1 VRRGLATLALLVGA
15 TVAAPSA
22 LATRARSPVAVKGI
36 SVRLVEVPAASLTN
50 PLARTYIT
58 GTIAAGQSMRSKVEV
73 SNTTA
78 IPQSIAIY
86 AAGASMR
93 DGAFTF
99 AEGRTQNDLAHWT
112 RLSQSALRL
121 GPGQATVVTV
131 DVTVP
136 QQVSSGERY
145 SVVWAA
151 VHALSATASVR
162 LVNRVGVRMYLR
174 VGGSV
179 AAPRYTVSRPK
190 AHRSGSGAPLVTATV
205 RNTGKGTIAIAGSLT
220 LSRGPGGL
228 RAGPFRVALARPLA
242 PGTSREARIE
252 LTKQLPRGPW
262 RVRLELQSGTTQ
274 RGSTTTI
281 TFPRSVRTRPAMP

>member
-1 VRRGLATLALLVGA
+1 MTRGLTALALLVGA
-15 TVAAPSA
+15 AVAAPSA
-22 LATRARSPVAVKGI
+22 LATGSRPPVAVKGI
-36 SVRLVEVPAASLTN
+36 SVRLVELPASSLTN

-73 SNTTA
+73 SNTTGS
-78 IPQSIAIY
+78 PQSISIY

-93 DGAFTF
+93 DGAFAF
-99 AEGRTQNDLAHWT
+99 AEGRTQNELAHWT

-121 GPGQATVVTV
+121 APGQAKVVTV

-136 QQVSSGERY
+136 QEVSSGERY

-151 VHALSATASVR
+151 VKAPASDC
-162 LVNRVGVRMYLR
+162 VGQARQPRRCAHVSVR

-179 AAPRYTVSRPK
+179 AAARYTISRPK
-190 AHRSGSGAPLVTATV
+190 AGRSHAGAPVVTATI
-205 RNTGKGTIAIAGSLT
+205 RNTGAGTLAITGSLT
-220 LSRGPGGL
+220 LSHGPGGL
-228 RAGPFRVALARPLA
+228 RAGPFRFVLARPLA
-242 PGTSREARIE
+242 PGTSRQATIQ

-274 RGSTTTI
+274 RGSTATI
-281 TFPRSVRTRPAMP
+281 MFPGSARPG